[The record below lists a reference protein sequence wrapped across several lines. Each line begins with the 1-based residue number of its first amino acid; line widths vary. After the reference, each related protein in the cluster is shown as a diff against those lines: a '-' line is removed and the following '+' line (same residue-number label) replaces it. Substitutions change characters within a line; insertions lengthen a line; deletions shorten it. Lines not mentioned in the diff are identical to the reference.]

1 MSSPQQKN
9 KEQLRQILIKE
20 ALFREKIILSSG
32 KESDY
37 YFDARRVTLSPAGA
51 CLTAQVILGM
61 IKDEQ
66 VDAIG
71 GPTLGADPLAGAIA
85 ALSYQTPKPI
95 NTFIVRKAP
104 KPHGKQQQI
113 EGPILKDKAR
123 VIVIDDVA
131 TTGKAFLESIQVLRQ
146 MNVEVVYALCIV
158 DREEGAREALE
169 KVNCRLVSIF
179 KGSELLK

>member
-1 MSSPQQKN
+1 MPNPQEENREK
-9 KEQLRQILIKE
+9 LRQILIKE

-32 KESDY
+32 KQSDY

-51 CLTAQVILGM
+51 YLSAKVILAM
-61 IKDEQ
+61 IKDEKI
-66 VDAIG
+66 DAIG

-85 ALSYQTPKPI
+85 ALSFDAHKPI

-113 EGPILKDKAR
+113 EGPLLKDNAR
-123 VIVIDDVA
+123 IILIDDVA
-131 TTGKAFLESIQVLRQ
+131 TTGKAFLESIQVLRSL
-146 MNVEVVYALCIV
+146 NVDIVYALCLV
-158 DREEGAREALE
+158 DREEGAREALA

-179 KGSELLK
+179 KGNELLQ